1 MMEVLGSQ
9 LVECDRGCNRVV
21 KANQYLQHLHSQ
33 CQAFFEHSVH
43 SPSRTTIRDLLE
55 KDSANLTTPTEKEVT
70 NHLIKRLMAE
80 NEDGQVLTVP
90 MRGQVY
96 THNTIIILLTF
107 EYHGLAYLSDA
118 GESLPSQELQ
128 GQF

>member
-1 MMEVLGSQ
+1 M
-9 LVECDRGCNRVV
+9 
-21 KANQYLQHLHSQ
+21 
-33 CQAFFEHSVH
+33 
-43 SPSRTTIRDLLE
+43 TIRDLLE
-55 KDSANLTTPTEKEVT
+55 KDSASLTTPTEKKVT

-96 THNTIIILLTF
+96 THNTIIILLTL
-107 EYHGLAYLSDA
+107 EYHGLAYLFDA